1 MITQDIVKEKLI
13 YDPETGIFIRKTTGR
28 QIGFKNR
35 DGYVAFVF
43 EKKQWV
49 AHRLAWIYVHGHIPE
64 GLLIDHINGI
74 RDDNRI
80 SNLRLATHKLNVFN
94 RGVNRIP
101 SKLQQHL
108 KNKTTLLTGILTL
121 S

>member
-1 MITQDIVKEKLI
+1 MITQDIVRKKLI
-13 YDPETGIFIRKTTGR
+13 YDPETGIFVRKKTGLP
-28 QIGFKNR
+28 IGFKNR
-35 DGYVAFVF
+35 DGYIAFTF
-43 EKKQWV
+43 EKKSWV
-49 AHRLAWIYVHGHIPE
+49 AHRLAWVYMYGPIPE

-80 SNLRLATHKLNVFN
+80 SNLRLATHKLNMFN
-94 RGVNRIP
+94 RGVNRVP
-101 SKLQQHL
+101 SKLQQHI